1 MSKVKLT
8 GESSGYVEI
17 SAGTAAGNNTL
28 ELPTSGNKIISNNYV
43 GVVTASTF
51 SGDVTVATGATISG
65 STNTI
70 VASTNGS
77 ERLRITSDGD
87 VVVRGP
93 SNPQDYTLSNGIYVQ
108 PGNGSSGLTIAS
120 GSATDNAYI
129 NFPKGTASHT
139 EQFAFAIGRDGTNN
153 QGVVLVDNAVAARFG
168 STGIV
173 MPSGKGIDFSAT
185 SDGSGTTTSE
195 LFDDYEEGTWTPIL
209 LGSTSESG
217 QTYSGQQGQYT
228 KVGNLVHLRYKVN
241 LSAAGTF
248 TGPYCLIG
256 GFPFNIQGGNAGGV
270 NTVGDGIV
278 YHVGL
283 NSNVYLLALQHYEND
298 NKAYFWMKNSLGASR
313 QYYNGSQLFA
323 NTTEISGTV
332 TYHTSS

>member
-51 SGDVTVATGATISG
+51 SGDFSGDVTVATGATISG
-65 STNTI
+65 STDTI
-70 VASTNGS
+70 IASTNGS
-77 ERLRITSDGD
+77 ERLRINSDGD

-173 MPSGKGIDFSAT
+173 MPSGKGIDFSA
-185 SDGSGTTTSE
+185 SGIEASGTITSTNQ
-195 LFDDYEEGTWTPIL
+195 LLDDYEEGLWTPTLI
-209 LGSTSESG
+209 GSTSGSASGYSHQKAGYVKIGNVVHVYGYLLISNKGTITGNVRISNFPFATKNTGLYYHAPAFGWYTNMTGITAYGLGIDMAPG
-217 QTYSGQQGQYT
+217 QTSHTIIYGSGT
-228 KVGNLVHLRYKVN
+228 TVASL
-241 LSAAGTF
+241 AAGNINNNFGVEWAF
-248 TGPYCLIG
+248 TYR
-256 GFPFNIQGGNAGGV
+256 
-270 NTVGDGIV
+270 TD
-278 YHVGL
+278 
-283 NSNVYLLALQHYEND
+283 
-298 NKAYFWMKNSLGASR
+298 
-313 QYYNGSQLFA
+313 
-323 NTTEISGTV
+323 
-332 TYHTSS
+332 